1 MWKGNKN
8 VSGKKLGRIS
18 SWIWV
23 GCIFLN
29 IKKALG
35 IKEKLLKMKES
46 GINSFENS
54 QTFQRAN
61 NSKIKKWL
69 LSKEHI

>member
-1 MWKGNKN
+1 MIQVLPDFFLSLMIKYQ
-8 VSGKKLGRIS
+8 GR
-18 SWIWV
+18 
-23 GCIFLN
+23 
-29 IKKALG
+29 K

-61 NSKIKKWL
+61 NSKIKK
-69 LSKEHI
+69 